1 MDNARF
7 MDLFMDVTAD
17 LGLFDDCTQ
26 SAFPSNA
33 HPQMASSS
41 ASSSSAAVAST
52 SASAP
57 ISAMNL
63 NSYIFPSN
71 DIANMTWDT
80 TLPKQ
85 FQAFDPAAPMT
96 MDFTPELSPYCT
108 PAMTNVRSPY
118 AFDNLGLA
126 ELGSSPSVGSQSP
139 MDEIF
144 GSQQSQESFD
154 YDFGVVLPQN
164 NTAVNA
170 VWSPQGDFELFPT
183 DTNPSVT
190 SLQQLLMTPAP
201 MGTDLTGLAL
211 EESPFES
218 DLDYFSPLASECGSP
233 EMSDFPDAFADF
245 KRCPSDY
252 RPPQRP
258 RRRRMTSEEDAR
270 VVIEETKEGIN
281 GKPRYQ
287 CKVCDKTFSR
297 PFNLRSHRATHAGVK
312 PYVCTHEDEK
322 NDICGW
328 SFARRHDLER
338 HVRSRHSS
346 EKLFKCKTCPIQCGR
361 SDAFKRHL
369 QRHPACGLAAQLEAE
384 AQAQAEAE
392 AESVVK
398 AENIP

>member
-33 HPQMASSS
+33 HPQMATSS
-41 ASSSSAAVAST
+41 ASTSTAVAST
-52 SASAP
+52 STSAS

-63 NSYIFPSN
+63 NSFVFPGN
-71 DIANMTWDT
+71 DIADMTWDT

-85 FQAFDPAAPMT
+85 FQPFDPAAPF
-96 MDFTPELSPYCT
+96 FTPELSPYCT
-108 PAMTNVRSPY
+108 PAMSAVRSPS
-118 AFDNLGLA
+118 AFDNLGYA
-126 ELGSSPSVGSQSP
+126 ELGSSPSIGSQSP

-154 YDFGVVLPQN
+154 YGIGVALPQN
-164 NTAVNA
+164 NTAMNT

-190 SLQQLLMTPAP
+190 SLQQLLMTPTT
-201 MGTDLTGLAL
+201 MGTDLAALAL

-233 EMSDFPDAFADF
+233 EMSDFADAFNDF
-245 KRCPSDY
+245 KRRSSDY

-258 RRRRMTSEEDAR
+258 RRRRLTSEEDAR
-270 VVIEETKEGIN
+270 VVIEETKEGTN

-322 NDICGW
+322 NEVCGW

-338 HVRSRHSS
+338 HVRSRHSA

-392 AESVVK
+392 AESAIK
-398 AENIP
+398 PENIP

>member
-17 LGLFDDCTQ
+17 MGLFDDCTQ
-26 SAFPSNA
+26 SALLSNA
-33 HPQMASSS
+33 QPQMASSFSVAS
-41 ASSSSAAVAST
+41 ASTAASAST
-52 SASAP
+52 SV
-57 ISAMNL
+57 SAMNL
-63 NSYIFPSN
+63 NSYVFPSN

-85 FQAFDPAAPMT
+85 FQPFVPVAPLT
-96 MDFTPELSPYCT
+96 MDFTPELSPALSYCT
-108 PAMTNVRSPY
+108 PAMNSVRSPY
-118 AFDNLGLA
+118 AFDNLGLD

-154 YDFGVVLPQN
+154 YDFGVVIPQS
-164 NTAVNA
+164 NTTMNA

-201 MGTDLTGLAL
+201 METELAAL

-233 EMSDFPDAFADF
+233 EVSDFADAFNDF
-245 KRCPSDY
+245 KRHQSDY

-258 RRRRMTSEEDAR
+258 RRRRLTSEEDAR
-270 VVIEETKEGIN
+270 VVIEKTKEGTN
-281 GKPRYQ
+281 DKPRYQ

-312 PYVCTHEDEK
+312 PYVCTHENEK
-322 NDICGW
+322 NEVCGW

-338 HVRSRHSS
+338 HVRSRHSA

-384 AQAQAEAE
+384 AQAQAEAGV
-392 AESVVK
+392 ESAVK
-398 AENIP
+398 AEDIS

>member
-17 LGLFDDCTQ
+17 MGLFDDCTQ
-26 SAFPSNA
+26 SVFPSNA
-33 HPQMASSS
+33 MASSS
-41 ASSSSAAVAST
+41 SSVAST
-52 SASAP
+52 STATTSSTSVSASS

-63 NSYIFPSN
+63 NSYVFPSN

-85 FQAFDPAAPMT
+85 FQPFVPVAPLT
-96 MDFTPELSPYCT
+96 MDFTPELSPALSYYT
-108 PAMTNVRSPY
+108 PAVNSVQSPY
-118 AFDNLGLA
+118 AFDNLGFD

-154 YDFGVVLPQN
+154 YDFGVVIPQSN
-164 NTAVNA
+164 ATMNA

-201 MGTDLTGLAL
+201 MGTELAAL

-233 EMSDFPDAFADF
+233 EMSDFSDAFNDF
-245 KRCPSDY
+245 KRRSSDY

-270 VVIEETKEGIN
+270 VVIEETTEGIN

-322 NDICGW
+322 NEVCGW

-338 HVRSRHSS
+338 HVRSRHST

-384 AQAQAEAE
+384 AQAQSE
-392 AESVVK
+392 AESAVK
-398 AENIP
+398 AEDCP